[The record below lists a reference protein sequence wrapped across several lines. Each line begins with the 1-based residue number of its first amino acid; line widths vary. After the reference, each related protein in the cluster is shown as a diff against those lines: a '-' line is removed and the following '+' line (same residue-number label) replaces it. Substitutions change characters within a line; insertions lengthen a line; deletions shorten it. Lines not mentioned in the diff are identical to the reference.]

1 MEHNDK
7 IYIAGHNGLV
17 GSAIVR
23 QLEERGFKNIL
34 VCSRDDMD
42 LTNQNDVRDFFQ
54 NERPDYVI
62 LAAAKVGGI
71 YANNTFPADFIY
83 ENTMIETNIIYSA
96 FKNKVKR
103 LLFLG
108 STCIYPKLIKQPMQ
122 EEDLLTDVLEETNE
136 PYALSKILGIKLC
149 ESFNRQYSTDF
160 RSVMPTN
167 LYGIND
173 NFHSENSHVIPGLMR
188 RFHNAKVNNQEEV
201 KVWGSGNAMRE
212 FLYVDDMAEASLFV
226 LELDKKIYDANT
238 KPMLSHINIG
248 TGKDITIKE
257 LANLI
262 KEVVGFKGRLFF
274 DTSMPDGTPK
284 KLIDV
289 SRISKMG
296 WNYKTELK
304 EGLQKTYEWFLKN
317 V

>member
-1 MEHNDK
+1 MK
-7 IYIAGHNGLV
+7 ITDRIFIAGHKGLV
-17 GSAIVR
+17 GSAIYR
-23 QLEERGFKNIL
+23 NLKENGFENIITAD
-34 VCSRDDMD
+34 RNQYD
-42 LTNQNDVRDFFQ
+42 LTDPIAVKTFFMI
-54 NERPDYVI
+54 EKPDYVFD
-62 LAAAKVGGI
+62 AAAKVGGI
-71 YANNTFPADFIY
+71 KANDMYSAEFIY
-83 ENTMIETNIIYSA
+83 QNTMIQTNLIHYANEFS
-96 FKNKVKR
+96 VKKFC
-103 LLFLG
+103 FLG
-108 STCIYPKLIKQPMQ
+108 SVCIYPKFAPTPVK
-122 EEDLLTDVLEETNE
+122 EESLLCGELEPTNQA
-136 PYALSKILGIKLC
+136 YAIAKIHGIKMLQMY
-149 ESFNRQYSTDF
+149 NKQYGLKGVSI
-160 RSVMPTN
+160 MPCN